1 MAKKRSTKKSTNNH
15 PTKEE
20 HHPIFLEKLHLGQ
33 RAADKIAD
41 IGGSWYFLIGLT
53 LFLGLWILANVYFL
67 NTRAWDPY
75 PFILLNLFLS
85 CLAGFQAPIIL
96 MTQNRQAQ
104 RDRIDAK
111 YDHQINRKA
120 EREIQMLQ
128 KEIDILRAHMREVK
142 RKV

>member
-1 MAKKRSTKKSTNNH
+1 MAKKRKGKKKSSHH
-15 PTKEE
+15 PTKHQ
-20 HHPIFLEKLHLGQ
+20 HHPIFREELHLGQ

-41 IGGSWYFLIGLT
+41 IGGSWYFLGFLT
-53 LFLGLWILANVYFL
+53 LFLITWMAVNVYFL
-67 NTRAWDPY
+67 KTRAWDPF

-96 MTQNRQAQ
+96 MAQNRQTE

-111 YDHQINRKA
+111 YDHLINRKA

-142 RKV
+142 KKV

>member
-1 MAKKRSTKKSTNNH
+1 MAKKRSTKKKSSSH
-15 PTKEE
+15 PTKHE
-20 HHPIFLEKLHLGQ
+20 HHPIFREQLHIGQ

-41 IGGSWYFLIGLT
+41 IGGSWYFLLGLT
-53 LFLGLWILANVYFL
+53 AFLSLWIAANVYFL
-67 NTRAWDPY
+67 KTRAWDPY

-96 MTQNRQAQ
+96 MTQNRQTE

-128 KEIDILRAHMREVK
+128 KEIDILRRHVREVK
-142 RKV
+142 NHK